1 MAACAAPRAPRPALL
16 LLLSLLLGGCGAS
29 LPPEPPP
36 PPSPE
41 LLPQPQPLPESALRK
56 PTVLL
61 AIIAR
66 NAASALPHFLGCV
79 ERLRYPKSRIALW

>member
-1 MAACAAPRAPRPALL
+1 MAASAGPRAPHHLL
-16 LLLSLLLGGCGAS
+16 LLLLLPLLLGGCGAS

-41 LLPQPQPLPESALRK
+41 PQPLPESALQK

-66 NAASALPHFLGCV
+66 NAAHTLPHFLGCL
-79 ERLRYPKSRIALW
+79 ERLQYPKSRIALW

>member
-1 MAACAAPRAPRPALL
+1 MAASAGPRAPRPLL
-16 LLLSLLLGGCGAS
+16 LLLLLGGCGAS

-36 PPSPE
+36 PPPPSPE
-41 LLPQPQPLPESALRK
+41 PQPLPESALLQ

-66 NAASALPHFLGCV
+66 NAAHTLPHFLGCI

>member
-1 MAACAAPRAPRPALL
+1 MAACAAPRAPCPVLL
-16 LLLSLLLGGCGAS
+16 LLLLLLLGGCGAS

-36 PPSPE
+36 PPPSPE
-41 LLPQPQPLPESALRK
+41 LQPQPLPESALRK